1 MNEEFYP
8 FIAFFLIILGW
19 IFYLNLGNKYTN
31 NQKFFKKGQNFKDD
45 FGEYFVEDIK
55 KLVKHV
61 EMLPKK
67 NQINI
72 YEYVLAEL
80 GRYTKET
87 AKLSSPRKADKV
99 YKKHLLDA
107 GKLRRKNT
115 DFDLTY
121 KNPKWLSVTIFES
134 LLRSESNKMS
144 FNNGAKIRKYL
155 FLKMKNLIP
164 NNHNLKIFLRI
175 NNIK

>member
-67 NQINI
+67 TR
-72 YEYVLAEL
+72 L
-80 GRYTKET
+80 
-87 AKLSSPRKADKV
+87 
-99 YKKHLLDA
+99 
-107 GKLRRKNT
+107 
-115 DFDLTY
+115 
-121 KNPKWLSVTIFES
+121 IFM
-134 LLRSESNKMS
+134 NM
-144 FNNGAKIRKYL
+144 Y
-155 FLKMKNLIP
+155 
-164 NNHNLKIFLRI
+164 
-175 NNIK
+175 